1 MVSVLK
7 TPGVYREEVS
17 IFPPSVA
24 AVETAIPAFIGHT
37 EKALDRSADLT
48 FKAEKIDSI
57 AEFREKFGIGP
68 EVVVDSVHVQLDSS
82 VADVKLNSNYY
93 LYDSL
98 SLFYDNGGGRCFVV
112 SIGDFDEDVSAEN
125 LKKGLKAV
133 ALEDQP
139 TMLVMPDAIALGNDQ
154 FYGVQQAAL
163 KQCGDLQDR
172 FAILDLLEVKNNVAL
187 DLDESVE
194 EFRNEIGTSNLK
206 YGAAYVPH
214 LRANLPKTVTFR
226 NVLGKLQRQG
236 VLLDAGELVP
246 DSAQATLLLASN
258 AIEDTNKI
266 RNAIAAFVSANDGG
280 NNDIKSIAQVF
291 QVASDTFQSESAKL
305 LSAAPSANQLAAT
318 GVAFRELFDLTY
330 QLIQNTIDKHAIP
343 DADNELTVDGNRNF
357 ARDKITDLLLGIVQ
371 RLNQITVGARALT
384 GAPADLNKRYEDFPV
399 VSAEWE
405 NAFDAGLVALVGAD
419 LLAVYPRDMQGLAD
433 AAKIRAQAQNM
444 TSAAKHVVTIFG
456 TLRESAVAIL
466 AKAKEVE
473 AQVNDALRDSAPLLR
488 NVIDRV
494 ANAQSTLPPSGVI
507 AGIYSQVDRTRGV
520 FKAPANVS
528 LSNISALTTIISHVV
543 QQDLN
548 VDTVAGKSINAI
560 RPFLGRGKL
569 VWGARTLDG
578 NSNEW
583 RYISVR
589 RFFNMVEESCKNA
602 SERFVFEPN
611 DRNTWV
617 KIRGMID
624 NFLLIQ
630 WRIGA
635 LQGAVPEHAFFVK
648 VGLGETMTALDIL
661 EGRMIVEIGM
671 AVVRPAEFIILRFSH
686 RMPIS

>member
-1 MVSVLK
+1 MASVPK

-17 IFPPSVA
+17 LFPPSVA

-37 EKALDRSADLT
+37 QKAVDRTGDLA
-48 FKAEKIDSI
+48 FKAVQIDSI
-57 AEFREKFGIGP
+57 AEFREKFGVGP
-68 EVVVDSVHVQLDSS
+68 EVNVDSVHLQLDFS
-82 VADVKLNSNYY
+82 VSDVKLASDYY

-98 SLFYDNGGGRCFVV
+98 RLFYDNGGGKCFIV
-112 SIGDFDEDVSAEN
+112 SIGDFDEAVSAEN
-125 LKKGLKAV
+125 LKKGLAAV

-139 TMLVMPDAIALGNDQ
+139 TMLVMPDAISLGDEKI
-154 FYGVQQAAL
+154 YGVQQAAL

-172 FAILDLLEVKNNVAL
+172 FAILDLLEVKNNVAV
-187 DLDESVE
+187 DLDTSVD

-214 LRANLPKTVTFR
+214 LRANLPKNAAYR
-226 NVLGKLQRQG
+226 NVRGKIKRQG
-236 VLLDAGELVP
+236 VALDASSLVP
-246 DSAQATLLLASN
+246 QALQPTLLAANNVIDDTDQIKS
-258 AIEDTNKI
+258 AID
-266 RNAIAAFVSANDGG
+266 AYVAANDGG
-280 NNDIKSIAQVF
+280 NNDIKSIVQVF
-291 QVASDTFQSESAKL
+291 QAANDSFQTESAIL
-305 LSAAPSANQLAAT
+305 LSAAPPANQLTTAGTAL
-318 GVAFRELFDLTY
+318 RQLFDLSY
-330 QLIQNTIDKHAIP
+330 ELVQNTIDRHAIP
-343 DADNELTVDGNRNF
+343 DGNNTLTVAENREF
-357 ARDKITDLLLGIVQ
+357 ARGQITDILATVVE
-371 RLNQITVGARALT
+371 RLNQMTVGIRALT
-384 GAPADLNKRYEDFPV
+384 GVPANMDRRYEDFAV
-399 VSAEWE
+399 AAADWGNSY
-405 NAFDAGLVALVGAD
+405 DAGLAALAGAE
-419 LLAVYPRDMQGLAD
+419 LTAVFPIDVQGLAGD
-433 AAKIRAQAQNM
+433 ELIRARGQNM
-444 TSAAKHVVTIFG
+444 ASVAKQVVSIFD
-456 TLRESAVAIL
+456 TLRESSTAIL
-466 AKAKEVE
+466 AKSREIEEKA
-473 AQVNDALRDSAPLLR
+473 NDALRDAAPLLR
-488 NVIDRV
+488 NVIDQV
-494 ANAQSTLPPSGVI
+494 ADAQSTLPPSGVM

-528 LSNISALTTIISHVV
+528 LSNVSALTSIISHVD
-543 QQDLN
+543 QETLN
-548 VDTVAGKSINAI
+548 IDSVAGKSINAI

-617 KIRGMID
+617 KIRGMIE

-630 WRIGA
+630 WRSGA
-635 LQGAVPEHAFFVK
+635 LQGAVPEDAFFVK

-686 RMPIS
+686 KMPVS